1 MEPMNWNSIMALLAL
16 APTPTP
22 PGTAPDP
29 KGEMIKMLGMFAIMG
44 FMFYFLLIR
53 PQRQRQRKL
62 DDMLKSIKSGDRIVT
77 SSGIIGVVI
86 SVKDKSVS
94 IRSADTKL
102 EILKS
107 AVAEITETGGETSPA
122 VAS

>member
-1 MEPMNWNSIMALLAL
+1 MEAMNLHPVLTWLAF
-16 APTPTP
+16 APPPSP
-22 PGTAPDP
+22 PGTTPDP
-29 KGEMIKMLGMFAIMG
+29 RGQLISTIGMFAIMG

-53 PQRQRQRKL
+53 PQRRRQRQL
-62 DDMLKSIKSGDRIVT
+62 EEMIKSIKAGDKILT

-86 SVKDKSVS
+86 SVKDKSLS

-107 AVAEITETGGETSPA
+107 SVAEITESGGESA
-122 VAS
+122 ASS

>member
-1 MEPMNWNSIMALLAL
+1 MDAMNWHTLTAWLAL
-16 APTPTP
+16 APTPAQ
-22 PGTAPDP
+22 PGTTQNPQ
-29 KGEMIKMLGMFAIMG
+29 GEMLKMIGMFAIMG

-53 PQRQRQRKL
+53 PQRQRQKHL
-62 DDMLKSIKSGDRIVT
+62 DNMLKAIKAGDKILT

-86 SVKDKSVS
+86 AVKEKSLS

-107 AVAEITETGGETSPA
+107 AVAEITESSAEAAAT
-122 VAS
+122 AS